1 MRLLRSLYD
10 SLAYPCTHSFH
21 DDFNDNRASCYDVY
35 WEHRAIIANEKRR
48 RRRESHNAVERRRRD
63 NINEKISELATLIP
77 ECLLDPNGTSF
88 PTAPHL
94 PRQPAFGLTTVPKI
108 ATIALPA
115 SLSAAS
121 GEDLLFGVTVQ
132 ESSEKKEGSGSAEP
146 EDPAN
151 PGSTPT
157 TTTGASAA
165 NGGAADGNSV
175 VKANKGM
182 ILRKSVEYIRYLQ
195 QLVSAQANRNRDLEQ
210 QLQAFRGGSVPDSSS
225 INGDGDGEMKLHDEV
240 GFELPNGHSTNGDA
254 HTNGVVGRA
263 RRGSVRKSYQGS
275 SDLPSVEET
284 EQDAEHPD
292 HDMERPSTSGTG
304 VSPPSSMEYDIDDD
318 VDDVEDGDE
327 DGDEDMEIER
337 GRKGRDGRPVGKR
350 VGRKGKSVS
359 VGAGVKVKEENE
371 PADTME
377 VS

>member
-1 MRLLRSLYD
+1 MA
-10 SLAYPCTHSFH
+10 LARVLTRTRRPS
-21 DDFNDNRASCYDVY
+21 RAQLAS
-35 WEHRAIIANEKRR
+35 EKRR

-195 QLVSAQANRNRDLEQ
+195 QLVSVQANRNRDLEN
-210 QLQAFRGGSVPDSSS
+210 QLQAFRSGNSPASSEL
-225 INGDGDGEMKLHDEV
+225 NGLDGDSEMKLHDEV
-240 GFELPNGHSTNGDA
+240 DAFGLLNGSANGDA
-254 HTNGVVGRA
+254 TATAQANGRP
-263 RRGSVRKSYQGS
+263 RRGSMRKSFHGF
-275 SDLPSVEET
+275 DLPSVGEEMDQDT
-284 EQDAEHPD
+284 EHGDHEMERQSTAGTGAGEGDPATQTTSLVPVVAMPTSDAELQLGLAKVAEP
-292 HDMERPSTSGTG
+292 
-304 VSPPSSMEYDIDDD
+304 D
-318 VDDVEDGDE
+318 VDAFMSYAAIVPEYCRLE
-327 DGDEDMEIER
+327 QLLI
-337 GRKGRDGRPVGKR
+337 
-350 VGRKGKSVS
+350 KSIV
-359 VGAGVKVKEENE
+359 
-371 PADTME
+371 
-377 VS
+377 